1 MLSIN
6 WAITHSI
13 RAFDVLASS
22 TFTSSRVEMS
32 SPGEINPPIS
42 TIPSPLVTQSS
53 LSSSSNALLSNE

>member
-6 WAITHSI
+6 WSIAHSI

-22 TFTSSRVEMS
+22 TFTSLKVEMS
-32 SPGEINPPIS
+32 SPREINPPIS
-42 TIPSPLVTQSS
+42 TTPSPLVTQFG